1 MILTQTPQF
10 SVQDDLGVRDGI
22 APIPQWF
29 NLPTTSQG
37 ELSPDFLDL
46 DLDPTI
52 NNVFLRLRNLFH
64 VSQDHELSTTHLHD
78 LTCFVL
84 HKLLVWSPSTT
95 EPKSSNAIATSQC
108 IRYAVALYMLIIHG
122 PTYFSHAHLQ
132 STLVMELKR
141 YLEDIM
147 PVFTVTHLHIAL
159 WVSIIGMAASHDVVT
174 SGWFSA
180 HATTLAHDQDLY
192 TWADVC
198 SCVEAV
204 LWYKTQ
210 RGEEQFRRQ
219 WEEAMSTA

>member
-10 SVQDDLGVRDGI
+10 SVQDDLGVGDGI
-22 APIPQWF
+22 ASIPQW
-29 NLPTTSQG
+29 LSLSTTSQDQF
-37 ELSPDFLDL
+37 SPDFLDL

-52 NNVFLRLRNLFH
+52 NNVFLRLRHVFH
-64 VSQDHELSTTHLHD
+64 VSQEHELSTTHLHD

-84 HKLLVWSPSTT
+84 HKLLVWSPSTK
-95 EPKSSNAIATSQC
+95 EHKSSNAIATSQC

-132 STLVMELKR
+132 STLVVELKR
-141 YLEDIM
+141 HLEDIM
-147 PVFTVTHLHIAL
+147 PVFTVTHAPIVL
-159 WVSIIGMAASHDVVT
+159 WVSIIGMVASPDVVT

-180 HATTLAHDQDLY
+180 HATTLAHELDLC

-198 SCVEAV
+198 SSVEAV

-210 RGEEQFRRQ
+210 RGEEQFRRR